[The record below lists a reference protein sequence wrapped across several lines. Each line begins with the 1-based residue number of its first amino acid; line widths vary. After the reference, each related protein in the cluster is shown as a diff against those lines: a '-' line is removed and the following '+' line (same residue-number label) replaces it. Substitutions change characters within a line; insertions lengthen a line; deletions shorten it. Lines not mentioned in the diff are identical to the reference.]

1 MLREKCLFI
10 GTSSL
15 FLGWLLNTHVL
26 DSNILDLEVF
36 SLFCLLSITYIL
48 RCLKVLSLGAWF
60 KLSLPRSP
68 RHSRGGNGTRWQEW
82 RRRRVTKAWR
92 MKTSSPEQ
100 RPSRRQMNRET
111 PFPPP
116 RPFASAMM
124 ETRHGRTN
132 RERMWSIFSFSLH
145 DHITGCLKVLLLC
158 LIETILFYHKELQK
172 IASPFQCHIKVLL
185 CFIQTVS

>member
-132 RERMWSIFSFSLH
+132 RERMWSIFSFFSRSHHRLLESPPLVLDSNH
-145 DHITGCLKVLLLC
+145 LVLSQRATKYCITFSMLYQSPPLL
-158 LIETILFYHKELQK
+158 
-172 IASPFQCHIKVLL
+172 
-185 CFIQTVS
+185 IQTVS